1 MKKYEFLYRLQHS
14 LASLPEADRT
24 GHCGFYEELIDDMA
38 EDGIPEE
45 EAVARLGDPEE
56 LAGSILRQEGVT
68 TEKASSGGWRETLSR
83 LLQTTVNAVRES
95 AGPRESYEQR
105 VDGYAIRAVEIC
117 WNAGDVTIRGE
128 SRGDVLLS
136 ESRVPEDPALVVEVL
151 DGVLHIDAA
160 PEGQRC
166 RREKTLSLALPGEL
180 AETLER
186 CAVTTA
192 SGDVTIRGLRA
203 GMLSAGSRSGDL
215 QITDSAAGTA
225 SFSSA
230 SATVLACNGAV
241 LRAYAECLAGRFG
254 SESAQCDGAAV
265 DQIRRGCNLQV
276 SYGSCPGVECIAEC
290 HDGHL
295 LCVGSILRDG
305 TVCTCC
311 VGSHP
316 YSAFGR
322 ALIRHYQSCG
332 HCYGA
337 LQSFQVAALAVQVHG
352 DELRLTGLDAEV
364 VDVHLVGGTG
374 CQHPEEH
381 NGQECHS

>member
-230 SATVLACNGAV
+230 SGDMHLELEADDAVIRTVSGDVRLHAGRIRRIDLASTSGDLEILGDCETLQVKTVSGDVDWSGMADRV
-241 LRAYAECLAGRFG
+241 SLSTVSGDCDARLRGCPARLRAVTVSGEVELQLPSG
-254 SESAQCDGAAV
+254 SRCPYEFTSRSGELESHGVQAFPSPDPVFSFKTASGDV
-265 DQIRRGCNLQV
+265 TIRG
-276 SYGSCPGVECIAEC
+276 
-290 HDGHL
+290 
-295 LCVGSILRDG
+295 
-305 TVCTCC
+305 
-311 VGSHP
+311 
-316 YSAFGR
+316 
-322 ALIRHYQSCG
+322 
-332 HCYGA
+332 
-337 LQSFQVAALAVQVHG
+337 
-352 DELRLTGLDAEV
+352 
-364 VDVHLVGGTG
+364 
-374 CQHPEEH
+374 
-381 NGQECHS
+381 